1 MLIPRDFFA
10 RPSVEVAPDLLG
22 CVLEHETADGLVA
35 VELTE
40 VEAYAGRSDPASHA
54 YRGKTQRNAV
64 MFGPP
69 GHAYVYFT
77 YGMHFCV
84 NMVCLGEEG
93 SASAVLLRAGAIIAG
108 EDLARARRTRG
119 PVPEGRARIAP
130 RDLARGPARLCQA
143 LGIDRSLDGA
153 DVCVAGSPLRMLR
166 RGGQPGPFGCA
177 SPGGRNPDPPWNPP
191 QDCHRTPGRGEQRRR
206 DPLAVL
212 VRRGPDR
219 LGVPGACAPATQTGY
234 PLTARWWH
242 HAGVDD
248 IIDELSWRGLIAVS
262 TDLDELRLALKS
274 GRVTLYG
281 GFDPTAPGL
290 HIGNLVLLVTMRRLQ
305 LAGHR
310 PIGLVGGATGL
321 IGDPSGKS
329 AERVLNPAELV
340 AEWVERI
347 RGEVSRFLDF
357 DAGESSA
364 LIVSNLD
371 WTAPMHVLDF
381 LRDIGKH
388 FSVNRMLDRES
399 VKARLE
405 AGGISYTEFSYQLL
419 QAMDYLELYRRYG
432 CTLQLG
438 GSDQW
443 GNLVAGV
450 GLIRS
455 VESASVH
462 ALATPLITK
471 PDGTKYGKTEGGAIW
486 LSADLMSPYAF
497 YQFWLNV
504 SDAEVPNLL
513 RVFSFKSREEI
524 DQLVREST
532 ERPAARIGQRAL
544 AEEVTTLVHGA
555 EETQRAIAASRALF
569 GQGSLTDLDERTL
582 AAVAAEVR
590 AAEIPGDGGL
600 PPVANLMVAA
610 GVAPTVSA
618 ARRTIAEG
626 GAYLNNQKVT
636 DEKAVPGADDLL
648 HGRYL
653 ILRRGKRTVGAV
665 EVYSRG
671 QVVGYRTRRPISPS
685 A

>member
-1 MLIPRDFFA
+1 
-10 RPSVEVAPDLLG
+10 
-22 CVLEHETADGLVA
+22 
-35 VELTE
+35 
-40 VEAYAGRSDPASHA
+40 
-54 YRGKTQRNAV
+54 
-64 MFGPP
+64 
-69 GHAYVYFT
+69 
-77 YGMHFCV
+77 
-84 NMVCLGEEG
+84 
-93 SASAVLLRAGAIIAG
+93 
-108 EDLARARRTRG
+108 
-119 PVPEGRARIAP
+119 
-130 RDLARGPARLCQA
+130 
-143 LGIDRSLDGA
+143 
-153 DVCVAGSPLRMLR
+153 
-166 RGGQPGPFGCA
+166 
-177 SPGGRNPDPPWNPP
+177 
-191 QDCHRTPGRGEQRRR
+191 
-206 DPLAVL
+206 
-212 VRRGPDR
+212 
-219 LGVPGACAPATQTGY
+219 
-234 PLTARWWH
+234 
-242 HAGVDD
+242 VDD
-248 IIDELSWRGLIAVS
+248 IIEELSWRGLIAVN

-274 GRVTLYG
+274 GRVTIYC

-290 HIGNLVLLVTMRRLQ
+290 HIGNMVQLLTLRRLQ

-329 AERVLNPAELV
+329 AERVLNPAEVV
-340 AEWVERI
+340 AGWVERI

-371 WTAPMHVLDF
+371 WTEPMHVLDF

-419 QAMDYLELYRRYG
+419 QAMDFLELYRRYG
-432 CTLQLG
+432 CTMQLG

-455 VESASVH
+455 VEGAAVH

-471 PDGTKYGKTEGGAIW
+471 PDGSKYGKTEGGAIW

-504 SDAEVPNLL
+504 TDAEVPNLL

-524 DQLVREST
+524 EQLVLQST

-544 AEEVTTLVHGA
+544 AEELTTLVHGA
-555 EETQRAIAASRALF
+555 QETQRAIAASRALF
-569 GQGSLTDLDERTL
+569 GQGSLTDLDEGTL
-582 AAVAAEVR
+582 
-590 AAEIPGDGGL
+590 
-600 PPVANLMVAA
+600 AA

-618 ARRTIAEG
+618 ARRAIAEG

-636 DEKAVPGADDLL
+636 DEKAVPGPGDLL

-665 EVYSRG
+665 
-671 QVVGYRTRRPISPS
+671 QVVSPS
-685 A
+685 

>member
-1 MLIPRDFFA
+1 
-10 RPSVEVAPDLLG
+10 
-22 CVLEHETADGLVA
+22 
-35 VELTE
+35 
-40 VEAYAGRSDPASHA
+40 
-54 YRGKTQRNAV
+54 
-64 MFGPP
+64 
-69 GHAYVYFT
+69 
-77 YGMHFCV
+77 
-84 NMVCLGEEG
+84 
-93 SASAVLLRAGAIIAG
+93 
-108 EDLARARRTRG
+108 
-119 PVPEGRARIAP
+119 
-130 RDLARGPARLCQA
+130 
-143 LGIDRSLDGA
+143 
-153 DVCVAGSPLRMLR
+153 
-166 RGGQPGPFGCA
+166 
-177 SPGGRNPDPPWNPP
+177 
-191 QDCHRTPGRGEQRRR
+191 
-206 DPLAVL
+206 
-212 VRRGPDR
+212 
-219 LGVPGACAPATQTGY
+219 
-234 PLTARWWH
+234 
-242 HAGVDD
+242 VDD
-248 IIDELSWRGLIAVS
+248 IIEELSWRGLIAVN

-274 GRVTLYG
+274 GRVTVYC
-281 GFDPTAPGL
+281 GFDPTAAGL
-290 HIGNLVLLVTMRRLQ
+290 HIGNLVQLLTLRRLQ

-329 AERVLNPAELV
+329 AERVLNPTEVV
-340 AEWVERI
+340 AGWVERI

-419 QAMDYLELYRRYG
+419 QAMDFLELYRRYG
-432 CTLQLG
+432 CILQLG

-455 VESASVH
+455 VESASAH
-462 ALATPLITK
+462 ALATPLVTK

-504 SDAEVPNLL
+504 SDPEVPNLL

-524 DQLVREST
+524 DQLVRDST

-582 AAVAAEVR
+582 TAAVAELRPHPIPSHGGAVSTSSVGHPPE
-590 AAEIPGDGGL
+590 AASHDGPASTAGPSL

-610 GVAPTVSA
+610 GISDTVSA

-626 GAYLNNQKVT
+626 GAYLNNRKVT

-653 ILRRGKRTVGAV
+653 ILRRGKRTIGAV
-665 EVYSRG
+665 EVIAG
-671 QVVGYRTRRPISPS
+671 DT
-685 A
+685 